1 MAPLFSAVSRYI
13 GSVALIFITPLL
25 VTVTLS
31 AIPQTASAAIVSVG
45 SGKSVSYQPLL
56 SGARPTSDAIRG
68 LDFDFLNLDYNG
80 GDVMAANTNYTI
92 YWRPTGAPPFPAG
105 YKDGVDRYFI
115 DLAHD
120 SSLSQAA
127 GGAGRQNVD
136 SVATQYNDSSGNY
149 ANYDSHFGD
158 GVTSRIDDTNPYPTN
173 GCAAAAICLSFDQ
186 LEAEIQSV
194 VQGLDLPRDLTHQYF
209 LITPPGVEFCFSA
222 THCSA
227 GSSAPVFCAFHS
239 SIEMP
244 GGAGRIIYSA
254 DPYVSMPDVNG
265 CEDGNHPNDNP
276 SDGLIAGGLSHEH
289 NEAITDPIPITSWA
303 DFGGHGDEP
312 LGNENGD
319 KCRWDMGT
327 TDGAT
332 PYGDY
337 NQTINGNHY
346 WYQTEWSNYGHACL
360 QRLTTPP
367 ILPPASF
374 TSSHSAANTH
384 TFTAATVESARYV
397 WQFNETGLGGVSVET
412 LSPQITH
419 EFPSS
424 GDYRV
429 ALTVMNPDGAST
441 GTAHSV
447 HVDNL
452 PPTAAF
458 VAPSATR
465 AAAPAT
471 FDGSASSDGDA
482 PIISYLWEWGDSTPN
497 GSGVRATHTFA
508 AQGIYAVTLTVTDSS
523 STTASVTQDVPVA
536 TAKPAVRPPRPPSK
550 FSTTKATIT
559 ITRATAVITTYA
571 STPSAGTLFQR
582 ATTVKGS
589 RITTRCRVSKAAP
602 RAAVY
607 KLLCR
612 LSGAD
617 RAELSRGAR
626 TLRLKTLFTPRGRAT
641 TTRTQVI
648 MVSRARRGLSR

>member
-1 MAPLFSAVSRYI
+1 M
-13 GSVALIFITPLL
+13 
-25 VTVTLS
+25 TLS
-31 AIPQTASAAIVSVG
+31 AIPQTASAAVVSVG
-45 SGKSVSYQPLL
+45 PGKSVSYQPLL
-56 SGARPTSDAIRG
+56 SAARPTSNAVRG

-92 YWRPTGAPPFPAG
+92 YWRPTGAAPFPAG

-120 SSLSQAA
+120 STLSQAA

-149 ANYDSHFGD
+149 ANYDSYFGD

-186 LEAEIQSV
+186 LE
-194 VQGLDLPRDLTHQYF
+194 G
-209 LITPPGVEFCFSA
+209 
-222 THCSA
+222 
-227 GSSAPVFCAFHS
+227 
-239 SIEMP
+239 IEMP

-265 CEDGNHPNDNP
+265 CDDGNHPNDNP

-289 NEAITDPIPITSWA
+289 NEAITDPIPNTSWA

-319 KCRWDMGT
+319 KCRWEMGT
-327 TDGAT
+327 PDGAT
-332 PYGDY
+332 PYGNY

-367 ILPPASF
+367 ILPAASF
-374 TSSHSAANTH
+374 TNRHDAANTL
-384 TFTAATVESARYV
+384 TFTAASVESASYV

-441 GTAHSV
+441 GAAHNV
-447 HVDNL
+447 ATGAR
-452 PPTAAF
+452 PPSATF
-458 VAPSATR
+458 VAPSPLR
-465 AAAPAT
+465 EAAPAT
-471 FDGSASSDGDA
+471 FDGSASSAGDST
-482 PIISYLWEWGDSTPN
+482 IISYVWAWGDSTPD
-497 GSGVRATHTFA
+497 GSGVRSTHTFA
-508 AQGIYAVTLTVTDSS
+508 AQGTYTVTLTVTDSS
-523 STTASVTQDVPVA
+523 STTASVTQDVTVA
-536 TAKPAVRPPRPPSK
+536 AAEPPVRPPRPPSK
-550 FSTTKATIT
+550 FSTTKAIIT

-571 STPSAGTLFQR
+571 STPSAGALFQR
-582 ATTVKGS
+582 ATTEKGS

-617 RAELSRGAR
+617 RAELSRGPR